1 MNSILY
7 DGGSADMDTETNKQT
22 VKGFFEAVT
31 ERRADDLSLFMAPD
45 VIDHNQI
52 IHGEPDE
59 PGAAFDGLR
68 RQLDAF
74 DPLTVRV
81 EELLAEDDRV
91 VARVTQLGR
100 HTGRHPRMPEPTG
113 REFEVEAIW
122 LFTLAEGK
130 ISQIRAVS
138 DRLGLFVQLGWDWP
152 EVG

>member
-1 MNSILY
+1 
-7 DGGSADMDTETNKQT
+7 MDTETNKQT
-22 VKGFFEAVT
+22 MKGFFEAVN
-31 ERRADDLSLFMAPD
+31 ERRADDLPLFMAPD

-68 RQLDAF
+68 QQLDAF

-91 VARVTQLGR
+91 VARVAQLGR

-130 ISQIRAVS
+130 ISQIRGVS
-138 DRLGLFVQLGWDWP
+138 DRLGLFIQLGWDWP